1 MPRPNERNE
10 RTNDRRA
17 PAPKSSLGMY
27 IPILLGAVIVCG
39 VGLAMM
45 TGGPKKAEQP
55 VATTAPASSDPFA
68 DLPPEKPPE
77 RGPSGGSKYTFIAK
91 APEGLHENPN
101 WKKALLLAQEGEEI
115 FQLAAQAHAAS
126 DRATLND
133 KGKQARD
140 KFVSAVELTAEWE
153 EELQAKYGDGN
164 VSVRE
169 IVKQRSKW
177 IERMTWLH
185 KTISI

>member
-17 PAPKSSLGMY
+17 PAPKANLGMY

-45 TGGPKKAEQP
+45 TDGPKKAEQP
-55 VATTAPASSDPFA
+55 TAKSEPARDPFA

-77 RGPSGGSKYTFIAK
+77 RGASGGSKYTFIAK
-91 APEGLHENPN
+91 APDDLHENAN
-101 WKKALLLAQEGEEI
+101 WKKAIVLAQEGEAL
-115 FQLAAQAHAAS
+115 FQLAAQAHAAE

-133 KGKQARD
+133 KGKQSRD
-140 KFVSAVELTAEWE
+140 KFVSAVELTADWE
-153 EELQAKYGDGN
+153 EELLAKYGDGN
-164 VSVRE
+164 ASVRE
-169 IVKQRSKW
+169 IIKQRSQW
-177 IERMTWLH
+177 IQRMTWLH

>member
-17 PAPKSSLGMY
+17 PAPKASLGMY

-45 TGGPKKAEQP
+45 TDGPKKAEQP
-55 VATTAPASSDPFA
+55 AASTAPARDPFA

-77 RGPSGGSKYTFIAK
+77 RGASGGSKYTFIAK
-91 APEGLHENPN
+91 APEGLEENAN
-101 WKKALLLAQEGEEI
+101 WKKALVLAKEGEEI

-126 DRATLND
+126 DRTTLND

-140 KFVSAVELTAEWE
+140 KFVSAVEITAEWE
-153 EELQAKYGDGN
+153 EELLAKYGDGN
-164 VSVRE
+164 ASVRA
-169 IVKQRSKW
+169 IIKQRSKW